1 MERSTRVLLVDDY
14 APFRHLV
21 RSTLLK
27 QPELEVIGEAL
38 DGLEAVQKALEL
50 QPDLI
55 LLDVGLPSLNGIE
68 AARRIRRIAPRSKI
82 LFLSEDRSWSVVAAA
97 LRSGASGYV
106 IKSDAASGLLEG
118 IELVLRGE
126 LFVSSSLAG
135 HDLSELR
142 GAHTAG
148 HHEVGFYSDD
158 RRLLE
163 DLTQFAGTALQA
175 GNAVIIIATD
185 AHRNLLVRSLG
196 AFGFDIGAAIEQGRY
211 IALDAD
217 ETLARFI
224 VNGMPDPVLFN
235 KAFGELIEIT
245 TKALK
250 GWRPRI
256 AVFGESVHLLCTQ
269 GNAEAAIQME
279 KLGNQLVDEYDLDI
293 LCGYSMSILHGT
305 MDEHIYQRI
314 QAEHSAVHFH

>member
-21 RSTLLK
+21 HSSLHR
-27 QPELEVIGEAL
+27 QPELEVVGEAS

-55 LLDVGLPSLNGIE
+55 LLDVGLPALNGIE
-68 AARRIRRIAPRSKI
+68 AARRIRRLAPRSKI
-82 LFLSEDRSWSVVAAA
+82 LFLSEDRSLSVVAAA

-106 IKSDAASGLLEG
+106 VKSDAASGLLLG
-118 IELVLRGE
+118 VELVLRGE

-135 HDLSELR
+135 HDLSEIT
-142 GAHTAG
+142 GAHTIG
-148 HHEVGFYSDD
+148 HHEAGFYSDD
-158 RRLLE
+158 GRLLE
-163 DLTQFAGTALQA
+163 GLTQFTETALQA
-175 GNAVIIIATD
+175 GNAAIILATD
-185 AHRNLLVRSLG
+185 AHRNLLLRSLG
-196 AFGFDIGAAIEQGRY
+196 AHGLDIGAAIEQGRY

-217 ETLARFI
+217 EALAQFI
-224 VNGMPDPVLFN
+224 VNGMPDSVLFM
-235 KAFGELIEIT
+235 KAFGELIGIA

-250 GWRPRI
+250 GGRPRV
-256 AVFGESVHLLCTQ
+256 AVFGECVHLLCAR

-279 KLGNQLVDEYDLDI
+279 KLGNQLVDEYDLNI
-293 LCGYSMSILHGT
+293 LCGYSVNILQGT

-314 QAEHSAVHFH
+314 QAEHSAVHLH